1 MGPIIHRVPG
11 HNHMKSTM
19 NTLNLDMLEY
29 PFLTL
34 EKFPQG
40 FIIHLG
46 SCVCARSVKL
56 LERVANPDEPETRD
70 NFWTELRMEIRSHT
84 RALGCNVVLGYSEST
99 TISDE
104 VCVLSATGTAA
115 VINMQYIAELGLAD
129 STGNLAAT
137 KMTSS
142 LDRNDFERQGSTG
155 GVGGATQTSA
165 TVVGGTSTTGN
176 VLSGG
181 GGAGGHPTVAST
193 EGKGLNGKSDS
204 DSLNGSGGGG
214 MDSLSSS
221 IGSCTVA
228 HIPYNVS
235 SVPFNVSMDTCAMC
249 RKSKVP
255 DVLVSTIEPPEN
267 LSITGRGCL
276 LQAQVCRVKKDLRGE
291 SNAKEIS
298 DLLPFLEYELHRLL
312 INKLKVRGM
321 NAIFG
326 LKSSLAVGEKLITLI
341 ATGTGVFVSALP
353 PAVVPKVTKM
363 WPDPEKIKD
372 IQKKLRM
379 TMEKNMELYQ
389 VSVVGEKRDLAT
401 DEVATS
407 AAATARRD
415 ESDGSDEEG
424 GQNGGGT
431 NSIGDSMDLTLNNK
445 DICVLEVDDI
455 DDLEVLSLLLEPAA
469 PEGFYIVNT
478 QNVPG
483 LGPLEPEWGGTQ
495 QQQYFVQVWRGKFT
509 STHMQSQF
517 AKSLQALLHGI
528 VYKLRTMAPC
538 AISDLR
544 FTVDLP
550 DAEWVQVLIT
560 GIATMV
566 DGSNK
571 TKRKRLQSINRKE
584 SKKGEQAKIIIN
596 MSYI

>member
-1 MGPIIHRVPG
+1 
-11 HNHMKSTM
+11 MKSTV

-34 EKFPQG
+34 ERFPPG

-70 NFWTELRMEIRSHT
+70 GYWTELRMEIRSHA

-142 LDRNDFERQGSTG
+142 LDRSDFERTSGSAAVP
-155 GVGGATQTSA
+155 GVGG
-165 TVVGGTSTTGN
+165 G
-176 VLSGG
+176 
-181 GGAGGHPTVAST
+181 VAQGDK
-193 EGKGLNGKSDS
+193 EKAVNGKGDS

-214 MDSLSSS
+214 GGTIPGVPLIESNAFN
-221 IGSCTVA
+221 SCTVA
-228 HIPYNVS
+228 HIPYNIN
-235 SVPFNVSMDTCAMC
+235 SVPFNVSMDTCGSC

-255 DVLVSTIEPPEN
+255 DVLVATIELPEG
-267 LSITGRGCL
+267 LCITGRGCL
-276 LQAQVCRVKKDLRGE
+276 IQAQVCRAKKDLRGE
-291 SNAKEIS
+291 SSAKEIS
-298 DLLPFLEYELHRLL
+298 DALPFLEYELHRLL
-312 INKLKVRGM
+312 INKLKVKGM

-326 LKSSLAVGEKLITLI
+326 LKSNLAVGEKLITLV

-353 PAVVPKVTKM
+353 PAVLPKIVGAKM

-372 IQKKLRM
+372 IQRTLQT
-379 TMEKNMELYQ
+379 TMEKNMEIYQ
-389 VSVVGEKRDLAT
+389 VNSSASGSFDGQTSGGGDMSVLNAALADAESALAEAERGGGGGGDSD
-401 DEVATS
+401 DEVS
-407 AAATARRD
+407 A
-415 ESDGSDEEG
+415 G
-424 GQNGGGT
+424 GKRVVNL
-431 NSIGDSMDLTLNNK
+431 GDSMDLTLNNK

-455 DDLEVLSLLLEPAA
+455 DDLEVLTLLMEPSP
-469 PEGFYIVNT
+469 PEGFYIVNS

-483 LGPLEPEWGGTQ
+483 LLESETAQ
-495 QQQYFVQVWRGKFT
+495 QQQFFVQVWRGKFT
-509 STHMQSQF
+509 SNTHIQSQF
-517 AKSLQALLHGI
+517 AKSLQKLMQGI
-528 VYKLRTMAPC
+528 CYKLRSMTPC

-544 FTVDLP
+544 FIVDLP
-550 DAEWVQVLIT
+550 EADWVQVLIT
-560 GIATMV
+560 GMATKVEQPKMR
-566 DGSNK
+566 K
-571 TKRKRLQSINRKE
+571 KRLQSTNKKE
-584 SKKGEQAKIIIN
+584 VKKSKRERDI
-596 MSYI
+596 S